1 MQVGIHLPHIGRK
14 AGPDAIRRAAVQA
27 EELGFADVWVSEHI
41 IIPKDAQLPAIGHL
55 LGSGADAD
63 LGRRV
68 HAARQARHQ
77 RAGAAD
83 APSAAARQG
92 TGDVAEPV
100 AGTADP
106 RRRRRLDGGRVRR
119 ARRAVP
125 RARPAHGRGHR
136 DDAGGVERRP
146 GDLPDALDPGEDRH
160 DAHAAEAM
168 RADPD
173 LDRRL
178 VGRGDRARAAAG
190 WLARQSR
197 DAGAGA
203 GDGAAAARRCGR
215 MPRSTISL
223 RTSDEGRDS
232 GALRGRLEAY
242 KAAGVQ
248 HVLVAPEERGIE
260 EYLSAVERVARC
272 AEGV

>member
-1 MQVGIHLPHIGRK
+1 MQIGIHLPHIGRK
-14 AGPDAIRRAAVQA
+14 ASPDAIRRAAVQA

-41 IIPKDAQLPAIGHL
+41 IIPKDANYPPSAEL
-55 LGSGADAD
+55 LGPGADAD
-63 LGRRV
+63 LGRRL
-68 HAARQARHQ
+68 HEARQARHQ

-92 TGDVAEPV
+92 TRDAAEPV

-106 RRRRRLDGGRVRR
+106 RRRRRLDGGGVRR

-136 DDAGGVERRP
+136 DDEGGVERRP
-146 GDLPDALDPGEDRH
+146 GDLPDALDRGEDRY
-160 DAHAAEAM
+160 DAHAAEAV

-173 LDRRL
+173 LDRRF
-178 VGRGDRARAAAG
+178 VGCGDRARVAAG

-197 DAGAGA
+197 DTGAGA
-203 GDGAAAARRCGR
+203 GDGAAPARRTAGCR
-215 MPRSTISL
+215 VHRL
-223 RTSDEGRDS
+223 AAHVR
-232 GALRGRLEAY
+232 RGQGHAVRCAARLEAY
-242 KAAGVQ
+242 KAAGIQ

-260 EYLSAVERVARC
+260 EYLAAVERVARC